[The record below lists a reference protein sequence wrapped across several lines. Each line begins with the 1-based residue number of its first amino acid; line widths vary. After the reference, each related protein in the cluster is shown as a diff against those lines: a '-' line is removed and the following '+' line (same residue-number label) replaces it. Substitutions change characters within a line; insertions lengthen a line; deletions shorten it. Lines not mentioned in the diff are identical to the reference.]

1 MALEERLLFPHKN
14 HTTMASNS
22 PLSSSPTSVSFFLA
36 YDTAY
41 EEIDRDSSV
50 TTSKSRSSDDDDTSD
65 SSSPITMKEFT
76 KALPPILRKQKEY
89 ERKSSSHQECQTS
102 AVRGTK
108 DDPVNALFSR
118 LDLTLGEWKKYAMF
132 ESKKNYTRN
141 LIATDDETFT
151 LLLLCWNPGK
161 ESPIHDHPCDG
172 CWLRVCQGKIQET
185 RYEINTE
192 TDRMDVTSDV
202 VFEDDAPAF
211 INDSM
216 GYHKVGNPSTSTP
229 AITLHLY
236 CPPFN
241 QCKIWLDPSHASSPS
256 KACMCNYSEYGVKHS
271 CEMFEVN
278 MI

>member
-161 ESPIHDHPCDG
+161 ESPIHDHPCG
-172 CWLRVCQGKIQET
+172 ERECSVILRKEHAHSCGVPLHIFFRCCFCFSAHLLIFLVIVP
-185 RYEINTE
+185 R
-192 TDRMDVTSDV
+192 TDRWLLASRVSRQDSR
-202 VFEDDAPAF
+202 DAVR
-211 INDSM
+211 DQ
-216 GYHKVGNPSTSTP
+216 Y
-229 AITLHLY
+229 
-236 CPPFN
+236 
-241 QCKIWLDPSHASSPS
+241 
-256 KACMCNYSEYGVKHS
+256 
-271 CEMFEVN
+271 
-278 MI
+278 

>member
-1 MALEERLLFPHKN
+1 
-14 HTTMASNS
+14 MASNS
-22 PLSSSPTSVSFFLA
+22 PLSSSPTSVSFLLA

-50 TTSKSRSSDDDDTSD
+50 TTSKSRSSDDDTSD
-65 SSSPITMKEFT
+65 SSGPITLKEFT
-76 KALPPILRKQKEY
+76 KALPPILRQQKEN
-89 ERKSSSHQECQTS
+89 ERKSSTHQKCQTQN
-102 AVRGTK
+102 ALRGTK
-108 DDPVNALFSR
+108 DDPVNILFSR

-192 TDRMDVTSDV
+192 TDRMDVTSDE

-216 GYHKVGNPSTSTP
+216 GQIP
-229 AITLHLY
+229 
-236 CPPFN
+236 
-241 QCKIWLDPSHASSPS
+241 
-256 KACMCNYSEYGVKHS
+256 
-271 CEMFEVN
+271 
-278 MI
+278 

>member
-1 MALEERLLFPHKN
+1 
-14 HTTMASNS
+14 MASNS
-22 PLSSSPTSVSFFLA
+22 TLSSSPTSVSFFLA

-41 EEIDRDSSV
+41 EESIDRDSSV
-50 TTSKSRSSDDDDTSD
+50 TTSKSRSSDDDDYDTSD
-65 SSSPITMKEFT
+65 SSGRPITLKEFT
-76 KALPPILRKQKEY
+76 KALPPILRQQKEN
-89 ERKSSSHQECQTS
+89 ERKCKSSSSHQQECQTQN
-102 AVRGTK
+102 ALRGTK
-108 DDPVNALFSR
+108 DDPVNTLFRR

-192 TDRMDVTSDV
+192 TDRMDVTSDE

-278 MI
+278 IIWLF